1 MDYPK
6 TKVYFDGSHFIGI
19 PPEKQI
25 WKKRKNSKKR
35 VKNETEEKLKQLYK
49 SETGTKKEKTEKVI
63 EKINEEIKDEEK
75 AKEFVKATLEKE
87 KRNKIV
93 RLTRLYRKIGL
104 QQWTHFCTF
113 TYDSNKLNEEEFRK
127 KLLTCLRHLSHRKVW
142 KYIGVFER
150 SPKLERL
157 HFHGI
162 FVITEMVGEIIETRD
177 YSTKTHQMQI
187 AHQNTFFLER
197 FGRNDFK
204 EIINNVGVNDAV
216 NYIMKYIRKTGEKV
230 IYSKHLQ
237 TYFVADILDDDVVC
251 KIGQEDRKILLFD
264 DFKCLDFE
272 TGEVLGQPNKDK
284 FLIDKLP
291 KAYWLSF
298 GYRA

>member
-19 PPEKQI
+19 PLEKQL
-25 WKKRKNSKKR
+25 WKKRKNTK
-35 VKNETEEKLKQLYK
+35 VKQKDKIQEKVKELYK
-49 SETGTKKEKTEKVI
+49 KETGTKKEKTEKVI

-75 AKEFVKATLEKE
+75 AKEIVKTTLEKE
-87 KRNKIV
+87 TRNKIV

-113 TYDSNKLNEEEFRK
+113 TYDGNKLTEEEFRK
-127 KLLTCLRHLSHRKVW
+127 KLLTCLRHLSHRKNW

-162 FVITEMVGEIIETRD
+162 FVITEMVGEIIETKD

-187 AHQNTFFLER
+187 THQNTFFLER

-204 EIINNVGVNDAV
+204 EIINNAGVNDAV

-237 TYFVADILDDDVVC
+237 TYFVTDILDDDVVC

-272 TGEVLGQPNKDK
+272 TGEILGQPNKDK
-284 FLIDKLP
+284 DLINKLP
-291 KAYWLSF
+291 KAY
-298 GYRA
+298 

>member
-1 MDYPK
+1 MR
-6 TKVYFDGSHFIGI
+6 
-19 PPEKQI
+19 
-25 WKKRKNSKKR
+25 KK
-35 VKNETEEKLKQLYK
+35 
-49 SETGTKKEKTEKVI
+49 
-63 EKINEEIKDEEK
+63 
-75 AKEFVKATLEKE
+75 

-104 QQWTHFCTF
+104 QQWTHFFTF
-113 TYDSNKLNEEEFRK
+113 TYDSSKLTEEKFRN
-127 KLLTCLRHLSHRKVW
+127 KLLTCLRHLSHRKNW

-150 SPKLERL
+150 SPNLERL

-162 FVITEMVGEIIETRD
+162 FVIAEMVGEIIETKD
-177 YSTKTHQMQI
+177 YSTKTHQMQV

-204 EIINNVGVNDAV
+204 EIINNAGVNDAV

-237 TYFVADILDDDVVC
+237 TYFVTDILDDDVVC

-272 TGEVLGQPNKDK
+272 TGEVLGQPSKDK
-284 FLIDKLP
+284 SLINKLP
-291 KAYWLSF
+291 KAY
-298 GYRA
+298 

>member
-127 KLLTCLRHLSHRKVW
+127 KLLTCLRHLSHRKGW

-216 NYIMKYIRKTGEKV
+216 NYIMKYIRKTGKKV

-284 FLIDKLP
+284 SLIDKLP
-291 KAYWLSF
+291 KAY
-298 GYRA
+298 